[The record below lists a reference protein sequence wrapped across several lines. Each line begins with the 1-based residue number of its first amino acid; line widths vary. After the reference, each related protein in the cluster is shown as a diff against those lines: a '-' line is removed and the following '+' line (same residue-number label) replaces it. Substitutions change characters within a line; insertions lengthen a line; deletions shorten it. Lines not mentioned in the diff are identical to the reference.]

1 MSRYSVS
8 GTQGEYEPGSNNLV
22 LANKLAIKDVH
33 EMDIIEL
40 ELLQELYEYI
50 FGKAFPEEH
59 ITVEL
64 IKTWHFKWLGNV
76 YQWAG
81 EERSVNMSKQGF
93 SFAVATQ
100 IPKLFNLFENE
111 VLRRYTPC
119 SSLSPDELIKAIA
132 VTHVEFILIHP
143 FREGNGRIARL
154 LADVMAVQAGF
165 ETLDYTSWELNK
177 EEYIKAIHKGLDREY
192 ENMMVFVEKAL
203 KLN

>member
-22 LANKLAIKDVH
+22 LANKLGITDVH

-50 FGKAFPEEH
+50 FGKAFPEEY

-76 YQWAG
+76 YEWAG

-100 IPKLFNLFENE
+100 IPKLLNLFENE
-111 VLRRYTPC
+111 VLSRYTPC

-192 ENMMVFVEKAL
+192 DNMMVYVEKAL

>member
-1 MSRYSVS
+1 MSRYSAS
-8 GTQGEYEPGSNNLV
+8 GAQGEYEPGSNSLV
-22 LANKLAIKDVH
+22 LANKLGVTDAH

-50 FGKAFPEEH
+50 FGKDFPEERL
-59 ITVEL
+59 TVEL

-81 EERSVNMSKQGF
+81 DERSVNMSKQGF

-100 IPKLFNLFENE
+100 IPKLLDLFENK
-111 VLRRYTPC
+111 VLHHYTPC
-119 SSLSPDELIKAIA
+119 SSLSSDELIKAIA

-177 EEYIKAIHKGLDREY
+177 EEYITAIHRGLDREY
-192 ENMMVFVEKAL
+192 DNMKVFVEKAL